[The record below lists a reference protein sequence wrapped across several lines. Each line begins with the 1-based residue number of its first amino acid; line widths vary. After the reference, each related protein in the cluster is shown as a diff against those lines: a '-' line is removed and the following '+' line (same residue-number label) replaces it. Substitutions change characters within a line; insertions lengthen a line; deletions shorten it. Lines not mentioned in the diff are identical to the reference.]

1 MTSQPMAVAR
11 RALILTLVLW
21 HGAAATAGEISAE
34 DGEALRNLLEIL
46 EEQTEIATKTRL
58 NADYVPGLV
67 TVLHGDEMAALG
79 AHTVWDALRLV
90 PGVEPSTD
98 QIGGRQTLVRG
109 VGGSFASGNM
119 KILLNGRAM
128 NSALSANAN
137 PVLNLP
143 IEQVD
148 SIEVVRGPGSAV
160 HGEFAYAGVLNVITR
175 KKGRAAFVRATE
187 YDRYAAG
194 GYANWNPAPGVDA
207 SVSLGGWHAAGVG
220 RGSGRD
226 ALYGGNNAPQSVLS
240 NAPGPVDDEMEQRSF
255 LFDVSGESL
264 SLSFAYVEDGNGDHF
279 GTINVL
285 DSAEARGVDYRNR
298 YLMLNGSGE
307 RMLAQDLSATAT
319 LGWQYYENHFDIR
332 LLPDGFT
339 WLNAAF
345 QPTVLPNGYVSEG
358 YYEEQR
364 FSAELDFRWE
374 GWEGHRWLAGFA
386 VGKILVGDSWQRN
399 NVHPQTLEP
408 VEPPIRL
415 GLEDGVPWVSEARS
429 RRIASVTLQDE
440 YRLGEDVTVTA
451 GLRYDDYSDFGANT
465 SPRLAAVWRVDRR
478 HVFKAQYAEAFR
490 PPTFYESAFSSDEAP
505 SPMRIAKLEPETI
518 RSQELAY
525 IYKSPTTEF
534 RVTGFRSHLAD
545 LIVDTGI
552 LGFVNAPGVD
562 LTGVE
567 LELGRRIGPTFR
579 IDANLTVVDTERG
592 DTGASVAGAAERL
605 ANVVLRYAPRA
616 SRNYALWLRHVSERA
631 REPGDSRP
639 PLGGYETVDL
649 TASLADWPARGLSL
663 RLGVSNLFDR
673 DVRYPAFTTLD
684 VLGQP
689 IPSYADD
696 YPQPGRSA
704 WLQFQVEF
712 R

>member
-1 MTSQPMAVAR
+1 MTTDSLAAAR
-11 RALILTLVLW
+11 LALILALGLW
-21 HGAAATAGEISAE
+21 PGASATAAEVSAE

-79 AHTVWDALRLV
+79 ARTVWDALRLV

-119 KILLNGRAM
+119 KILLNGHAM

-137 PVLNLP
+137 PVLNMP
-143 IEQVD
+143 IEQVE

-175 KKGRAAFVRATE
+175 KDGRAAFVRAAEHDT
-187 YDRYAAG
+187 YTVGGHAG
-194 GYANWNPAPGVDA
+194 WTTAQGGRG
-207 SVSLGGWHAAGVG
+207 SVNLGGWHAAGVG
-220 RGSGRD
+220 VDSGRD

-240 NAPGPVDDEMEQRSF
+240 HAPGPVDDEMEQRSF
-255 LFDVSGESL
+255 LFDLAGGPF
-264 SLSFAYVEDGNGDHF
+264 SLSFSYLEDGNGDHF

-285 DSAEARGVDYRNR
+285 DDAEARGIDYRNR
-298 YLMLNGSGE
+298 FLMVNGSGE
-307 RMLAQDLSATAT
+307 WMLAPDLSTSLT
-319 LGWQYYENHFDIR
+319 FGWQYYENHFDIR
-332 LLPDGFT
+332 LLPNGFT

-364 FSAELDFRWE
+364 LSAELDFRWE
-374 GWEGHRWLAGFA
+374 GWENHRWLAALA

-408 VEPPIRL
+408 VEPPIRV
-415 GLEDGVPWVSEARS
+415 GLEDGVPWVSEGRS
-429 RRIASVTLQDE
+429 RRVASITLQDE
-440 YRLGEDVTVTA
+440 YRVGEDVTVTA
-451 GLRYDDYSDFGANT
+451 GVRYDDYSDFGANT
-465 SPRLAAVWRVDRR
+465 SPRIAAVWRVDRR
-478 HVFKAQYAEAFR
+478 HVLKAQYAEAFR
-490 PPTFYESAFSSDEAP
+490 PPTFYESTFSSDQAP
-505 SPMRIAKLEPETI
+505 ASFSTAALEPETI

-525 IYKSPTTEF
+525 IYKSPMTDF
-534 RVTGFRSHLAD
+534 RLTAFQSHLAD

-562 LTGVE
+562 LAGVE
-567 LELGRRIGPTFR
+567 LEIGRRIGPTFR
-579 IDANLTVVDTERG
+579 VDANLTLVDTEQG
-592 DTGASVAGAAERL
+592 DSGATVAGAAERL
-605 ANVVLRYAPRA
+605 ANLILRYAPRS
-616 SRNYALWLRHVSERA
+616 SRNYALWLRHVGERA
-631 REPGDSRP
+631 REPGDSRAA
-639 PLGGYETVDL
+639 LDGYETVDV
-649 TASLADWPARGLSL
+649 TASWADWPKRGLSL
-663 RLGVSNLFDR
+663 RVGVANLFDR
-673 DVRYPAFTTLD
+673 DVRYPAFNTLD
-684 VLGQP
+684 IIGQP
-689 IPSYADD
+689 FPSYRDD

-704 WLQFQVEF
+704 WLQLQADF
-712 R
+712 